1 MRPYR
6 PKDNVQKKA
15 YYNDRFYVTPQIPK
29 DDPASDEVY
38 SKDIEKLQSK
48 FSISESYIQRG
59 ELVIYIDSD
68 SNVEVLEFLKDELDY
83 SFLMEMSAVDFL
95 AQRKG
100 FEIFYELLSL
110 SKRKRIRVKT
120 FVKENQ
126 AIESVQHLFRSAN
139 FAEREMFDMG
149 RVSNF
154 RTNNISCLFSKY
166 LINLIPLSE
175 LISLKWISFSKWIPF
190 PIVRHQNSF

>member
-59 ELVIYIDSD
+59 ELVIYIDPD

-95 AQRKG
+95 AQREG
-100 FEIFYELLSL
+100 FEIFYELLQ
-110 SKRKRIRVKT
+110 R
-120 FVKENQ
+120 
-126 AIESVQHLFRSAN
+126 
-139 FAEREMFDMG
+139 ERELG
-149 RVSNF
+149 
-154 RTNNISCLFSKY
+154 
-166 LINLIPLSE
+166 
-175 LISLKWISFSKWIPF
+175 
-190 PIVRHQNSF
+190 